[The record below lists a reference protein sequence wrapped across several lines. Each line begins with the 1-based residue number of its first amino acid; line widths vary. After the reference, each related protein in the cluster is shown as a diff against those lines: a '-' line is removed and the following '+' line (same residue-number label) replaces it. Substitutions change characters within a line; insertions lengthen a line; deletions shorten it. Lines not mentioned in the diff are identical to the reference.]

1 MGTDIAIKEKSTR
14 TATKRASASS
24 NSNNSNN
31 MKTNKADIGIKEK
44 DTQAVAVILN
54 KILADEHVVYVKI
67 RNAHWNVEGPD
78 FHSQHL
84 FFEGLY
90 NEWAET
96 IDEIA
101 ERVRAIGHYAAGT
114 MKEFLELTQ
123 LTEMHYNKNDSLGFI
138 KELLSDIEAIIVYIR
153 EQLEAVSEK
162 HNDAG
167 TEDFL
172 VGLMAAHEKTAW
184 MLRAHLR

>member
-1 MGTDIAIKEKSTR
+1 
-14 TATKRASASS
+14 
-24 NSNNSNN
+24 
-31 MKTNKADIGIKEK
+31 MKTYMDENETNVLESALAGSANIGMKEK
-44 DTQAVAVILN
+44 DTQAVAMILN
-54 KILADEHVVYVKI
+54 KLLADENVLYIKL

-84 FFEGLY
+84 FFESLY
-90 NEWAET
+90 GELAET

-101 ERVRAIGHYAAGT
+101 ERVRSIGHYAVGT

-123 LTEMHYNKNDSLGFI
+123 LTEMRYKKNDSQGYI
-138 KELLSDIEAIIVYIR
+138 QELLSDFEAIIVSIR
-153 EQLEAVSEK
+153 EQIDTVGSK

-172 VGLMAAHEKTAW
+172 VGIMEAHEKTAW
-184 MLRAHLR
+184 MLRAHVR